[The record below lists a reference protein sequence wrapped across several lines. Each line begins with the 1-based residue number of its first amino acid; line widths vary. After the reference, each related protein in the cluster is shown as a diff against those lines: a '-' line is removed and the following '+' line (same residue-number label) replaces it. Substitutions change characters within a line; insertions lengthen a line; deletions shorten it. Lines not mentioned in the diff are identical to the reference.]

1 MTESTSA
8 TLRGIL
14 YYSNKF
20 YPCPF
25 CGKSE
30 LSFVDILNDGAT
42 HYSVSCDDCEV
53 TMIDVDIL
61 SLLRTWNRRVSDEWV

>member
-1 MTESTSA
+1 MTESTSV
-8 TLRGIL
+8 RVMEIL
-14 YYSNKF
+14 DYAYKF